1 MAIKLVAI
9 DIDGTL
15 VTDEKQL
22 TNETITA
29 INAAT
34 AQGVKVVLCTG
45 RPLNGVQAYLKKL
58 GLADQAESY
67 VITFNGSLVQ
77 NTNGDIIVRHTVAFN
92 DYLDM
97 ELLSRKAGLHFH
109 VETDQFIYTAN
120 RDISPYS
127 IAESFL
133 VNTPIKYRTVDE
145 MTDELS
151 FSKGMLIDDPALIT
165 KALTEKTIPDEFYE
179 RFYIV
184 RSEPYFLELMNKDAS
199 KGNAIRDLAGQLD
212 IKQDEIMA
220 LGDQENDLTMIDY
233 AGLGVAMGNAIDEV
247 KAHANQETLTNQ
259 KNGVAAAINKYVLN
273 K

>member
-15 VTDEKQL
+15 VTDDKQL

-92 DYLDM
+92 DY
-97 ELLSRKAGLHFH
+97 
-109 VETDQFIYTAN
+109 I
-120 RDISPYS
+120 DI
-127 IAESFL
+127 
-133 VNTPIKYRTVDE
+133 
-145 MTDELS
+145 
-151 FSKGMLIDDPALIT
+151 
-165 KALTEKTIPDEFYE
+165 
-179 RFYIV
+179 
-184 RSEPYFLELMNKDAS
+184 
-199 KGNAIRDLAGQLD
+199 
-212 IKQDEIMA
+212 
-220 LGDQENDLTMIDY
+220 
-233 AGLGVAMGNAIDEV
+233 
-247 KAHANQETLTNQ
+247 
-259 KNGVAAAINKYVLN
+259 
-273 K
+273 